1 MLKRLGVDAPG
12 GAAGPTLSSPSSL
25 TLFLSAF
32 TGIGLVLVEI
42 WLCVATFDW
51 ALIGVLQF
59 GEIIDFTAAA
69 LVVLAALWAS
79 WQFCRIAIAAEREM
93 WMESHRTH

>member
-25 TLFLSAF
+25 NLFLSAF

-42 WLCVATFDW
+42 WLCVAAFVW
-51 ALIGVLQF
+51 ALMGVLQF
-59 GEIIDFTAAA
+59 GVAIDDTAAA
-69 LVVLAALWAS
+69 LVCLAALWAS
-79 WQFCRIAIAAEREM
+79 WQFCRIAIGAEREL
-93 WMESHRTH
+93 WLERHRLP